1 MNTINTANKNDWKK
15 ILPGLVITIIAVVI
29 VLNLI
34 DLDKFVAALRQADY
48 RMVLVAILLTIV
60 WLLVRSIAWRTL
72 LREQATFNQVFFTIN
87 EGYVLNNILP
97 FRLGE
102 IGRAFILGKKAKIGF
117 WEVFSTIVM
126 ERIFDLA
133 FAVSLLLVSIP
144 LIVGAEWALETAVI
158 AGGFVLL
165 AFLFLYLLARYRDWA
180 SHQFSVLSERFTIL
194 NRFGVER
201 VNAFFNGLEVLRN
214 PSRFIQ
220 TLLLFGLDWGIGIL
234 QYTLLLKAFYPEAN
248 FLMGMFTLGVA
259 AVGVAA
265 PSSPGAVGVFELL
278 LVGALSIFD
287 LDPSS
292 ALAYAISLHLIQ
304 YLVTGVLGLYAFI
317 RDGESVLAVYR
328 KSRELP
334 GIPNE

>member
-1 MNTINTANKNDWKK
+1 MNTINTGNKNDWKK
-15 ILPGLVITIIAVVI
+15 ILPGLVITIIAVII
-29 VLNLI
+29 VLNII
-34 DLDKFVAALRQADY
+34 DLDKFITAIRQADY
-48 RMVLVAILLTIV
+48 RLVILAILLTIV
-60 WLLVRSIAWRTL
+60 WLIIRSAAWRTL

-102 IGRAFILGKKAKIGF
+102 IGRAFILGQKTKIGF

-144 LIVGAEWALETAVI
+144 LIVGAEWALETAII

-165 AFLFLYLLARYRDWA
+165 AFFLLYLLARNRIWVSEKFTA
-180 SHQFSVLSERFTIL
+180 LSKRFIIL

-201 VNAFFNGLEVLRN
+201 VDAFFNGLEVLRN
-214 PSRFIQ
+214 PSRFFRV
-220 TLLLFGLDWGIGIL
+220 LVLFGLDWSIGIL
-234 QYTLLLKAFYPEAN
+234 QYTLLLQAFYPDAN

-259 AVGVAA
+259 ALGVAA

-278 LVGALSIFD
+278 VVGALSIFN
-287 LDPSS
+287 LDPSR

-304 YLVTGVLGLYAFI
+304 YLVTGILGLYGFI